1 LQHFFP
7 HQILGQDIFFPSL
20 LVHVF
25 LFCSLLP
32 CRKFFFKITPPPPPP
47 SKVKWSAPHAKFL
60 TERHKCFIIPSQFS
74 VSDHNKNLF
83 TDINVY

>member
-1 LQHFFP
+1 MGGGGQKK
-7 HQILGQDIFFPSL
+7 ILGGGMGP
-20 LVHVF
+20 
-25 LFCSLLP
+25 P
-32 CRKFFFKITPPPPPP
+32 RPPPPPPP